1 MRRSARLEG
10 AAPQDPRAARP
21 ARRARSTAHRAR
33 NPPARRGRPIAPTDA
48 CAARPLALVAD
59 TRRSRVDSRPGSS
72 VARLRAA
79 LRPGTPLPLPQTI
92 AQLDAA
98 ARAPPRTGR
107 PLDLARRAGLHAGA
121 SGSTARAR
129 PAAAVATDP
138 AAWQTHPDT
147 RPTGDFA
154 PGATAADS
162 GSRAQNLWMLS
173 LTSPRQALRPG
184 DALSRHD

>member
-10 AAPQDPRAARP
+10 AAPEARGPARP
-21 ARRARSTAHRAR
+21 ARRGRSSAHRAR

-48 CAARPLALVAD
+48 CAKSPLALVAYP
-59 TRRSRVDSRPGSS
+59 RRSRVDSRPGSS

-79 LRPGTPLPLPQTI
+79 LRPGTHLPLPQTI
-92 AQLDAA
+92 TQLDAA

-107 PLDLARRAGLHAGA
+107 PLDLARRAGLHSVA

-129 PAAAVATDP
+129 PAAAVATGP

-147 RPTGDFA
+147 RPTGVFA

-162 GSRAQNLWMLS
+162 GSRAKTLWMLS
-173 LTSPRQALRPG
+173 WTSQSQALGPG